1 MKYRIRETT
10 NDQTITY
17 QESFNSLDMA
27 VYKIREY
34 QFQDGDEEN
43 IYEVID
49 ENGKNVFS
57 SEEEEFES
65 HPLRDGILVAL
76 LSIGTLSF
84 LGVLFLWIINIIY

>member
-10 NDQTITY
+10 DNQTITY

-76 LSIGTLSF
+76 LSVGTLSAI
-84 LGVLFLWIINIIY
+84 GMAFLWIINIIY